1 VPLSPYPGITQRAR
15 MTSSLQIRATNAA
28 TQLQT
33 RANLRTILPHGL
45 WHFLQTGLSKSQ
57 LKIPSLTMPGHNP
70 YVAYPHHVPPTPE
83 RVFFST
89 YGFSC
94 PYILDRSSAERQCQ
108 LPTRQPRCAPQ
119 RPRRPIEHPL
129 RHRPRQFKAFEER
142 GRQCSLYPSNAFMR
156 RPSQHDRCHHIY
168 LLCALSPLGSF
179 PTFFFLTQLPRTS
192 MEYPF
197 VSQP

>member
-1 VPLSPYPGITQRAR
+1 

-28 TQLQT
+28 TQCEQTRVVSVYALLTSHFFVSISRKRSMSYSSVQT

-119 RPRRPIEHPL
+119 RPRVSIQTIMPDPPH
-129 RHRPRQFKAFEER
+129 
-142 GRQCSLYPSNAFMR
+142 
-156 RPSQHDRCHHIY
+156 
-168 LLCALSPLGSF
+168 LSPATDPRAVSV
-179 PTFFFLTQLPRTS
+179 FFFLFLPFYSPLTVHRN
-192 MEYPF
+192 
-197 VSQP
+197 